1 MRVSRRSLRK
11 GLVIVG
17 CLVGQVGYAGSI
29 VGTTLIVAGCVLHW
43 LSKAYLEQNRE
54 LTTAGPYRL
63 TRNPFYLANLVVDLG
78 ILFVIGEL
86 WVGILYVPLWGVAYL
101 DTIRVEEERLR
112 DLFGARFEAY
122 AACVPRL
129 FPFRAPLASSEA
141 SGRFDLMNPSLAEGR
156 EYARL
161 LGIAMAPVVIWSA
174 EVLRRL
180 QLEILTGAHRSE
192 LAGVLIVP
200 ALWILKLA
208 LAETS
213 RRPETRLLPRVGQGT
228 ARPLAG
234 MAVSLPLI
242 VALALSSDD
251 MLGIAAVL
259 FAMSSLTLS
268 TRNLADGVRFAS
280 EVAFGV
286 SALAFAW
293 LTGEVWLSIAPILL
307 STLAVLDVIG
317 QRRIE
322 GPQDFAEQNA
332 WPYLPRF
339 AAGVAIGMIAIGSA
353 RFWDLSAI

>member
-1 MRVSRRSLRK
+1 
-11 GLVIVG
+11 VIVG
-17 CLVGQVGYAGSI
+17 CLVGQAGYAGSF

-63 TRNPFYLANLVVDLG
+63 TRNPFYLANLVVDVG

-86 WVGILYVPLWGVAYL
+86 WVSILYLPLWGGAYL
-101 DTIRVEEERLR
+101 ETIRAEEERLR
-112 DLFGARFEAY
+112 DLFGRRFDAY
-122 AACVPRL
+122 AASVPRF
-129 FPFRAPLASSEA
+129 FPSRAPLSSAEA
-141 SGRFDLMNPSLAEGR
+141 NGRFDLMNPSLAEGR

-180 QLEILTGAHRSE
+180 QDEILTGAHRAE
-192 LAGVLIVP
+192 LAGVLLVP

-213 RRPETRLLPRVGQGT
+213 RRPRTRLLPRVGEGVV
-228 ARPLAG
+228 RPLAS

-242 VALALSSDD
+242 VALVLSGHDVERVAAL
-251 MLGIAAVL
+251 L
-259 FAMSSLTLS
+259 FAMFSLMLS
-268 TRNLADGVRFAS
+268 TRSLSDGIRVAS
-280 EVAFGV
+280 EVACGI

-293 LTGEVWLSIAPILL
+293 LAGEVWLSIAPILL
-307 STLAVLDVIG
+307 SALAVLDVIG

-339 AAGVAIGMIAIGSA
+339 AAGVAIAMIAIGYA